1 MQSHVTVVGV
11 LHIGAGIIGLIIGL
25 IVFLALGWV
34 SGYVMNPDIE
44 FLLPTLAVLVGGGIA
59 VFSALDIAGGI
70 GLLNYRNWARI
81 LVLIT
86 SVPHLLNIPIGTA
99 IGIYSI
105 VILVHA
111 DTQRLFENPNAVGAV
126 LPQPPAS

>member
-25 IVFLALGWV
+25 IVFLALGWA

-81 LVLIT
+81 MVLIT

-111 DTQRLFENPNAVGAV
+111 DTTRLFETAPAPVV
-126 LPQPPAS
+126 PYVPPPAV

>member
-25 IVFLALGWV
+25 IIFLALGWA

-44 FLLPTLAVLVGGGIA
+44 FLLPTLAVLIGGGIV

-70 GLLNYRNWARI
+70 GLLSYQSWARI
-81 LVLIT
+81 LILIT

-111 DTQRLFENPNAVGAV
+111 DTQRLFEGPVGLGPV
-126 LPQPPAS
+126 SPPQPAP

>member
-11 LHIGAGIIGLIIGL
+11 LHIGAGIIGLIIGA
-25 IVFLALGWV
+25 IIFLALGWV
-34 SGYVMNPDIE
+34 SGYVMDPDIE
-44 FLLPTLAVLVGGGIA
+44 FLLPTIAVLVGGGIA

-70 GLLNYRNWARI
+70 GLLSYQSWARI
-81 LVLIT
+81 LVLIA

-111 DTQRLFENPNAVGAV
+111 DTQRLFENRFGTGAV
-126 LPQPPAS
+126 PAPPPAP

>member
-11 LHIGAGIIGLIIGL
+11 LHIGSGIIGLMIGA
-25 IVFLALGWV
+25 IVFLALGWA

-44 FLLPTLAVLVGGGIA
+44 FLLPTLAVLIGGGIA
-59 VFSALDIAGGI
+59 LFGAIDIAGGI
-70 GLLNYRNWARI
+70 GLLNYRGWARM
-81 LVLIT
+81 LVLII

-105 VILVHA
+105 VILVNA
-111 DTQRLFENPNAVGAV
+111 DTQRLFENPAAAGAV
-126 LPQPPAS
+126 APPPAF